1 MMNFWKD
8 LKKPFLAMAPM
19 EGATDY
25 VFREVISEIAKPDVI
40 FTEFTNASGLFSKG
54 YEKTIGRLK
63 FSENQHPIVAQIWGV
78 NPDSFYKAGK
88 LIEKMGFDGVDI
100 NMGCPD
106 KAVMKKGAGS
116 SLINAP
122 THAKELIQALKDG
135 AKGIPVSVKTRIG
148 VDSIITEEWIS
159 FLLKQDIQALI
170 VHGRIAKHMSGV
182 PANWDEIKKCVE
194 LRDGISPNT
203 VIIGNGDVLT
213 YREAIE
219 KSDQYGVDGVMIG
232 RGVFQNPYVFD
243 KAEAKYTPVDLLEL
257 LLKHARLYMET
268 WGHIKNFNELRRF
281 FKIYVKEFKGANQ
294 VKVQLMETQ
303 NLQDVE
309 DIIIP
314 LIKDLKKKYPQYN

>member
-1 MMNFWKD
+1 MKNFWKD
-8 LKKPFLAMAPM
+8 LNKPFLAMAPM

-25 VFREVISEIAKPDVI
+25 VFREIISEIAKPDVI
-40 FTEFTNASGLFSKG
+40 FTEFTNARALFSRG

-63 FSENQHPIVAQIWGV
+63 FSDNQRSIVAQIWGV
-78 NPDSFYKAGK
+78 NPASFYKAGK
-88 LIEKMGFDGVDI
+88 LIEEMGFDGVDI

-116 SLINAP
+116 SLIDSP

-148 VDSIITEEWIS
+148 VDSIVTEEWIS
-159 FLLKQDIQALI
+159 FLLKQDIQALT

-182 PANWDEIKKCVE
+182 SADWDEIKKCVE

-219 KSDQYGVDGVMIG
+219 KSDQYGVDGIMIG

-243 KAEAKYTPVDLLEL
+243 KSEEKRSPAELLEL

-268 WGHIKNFNELRRF
+268 WGDTKNFNELRRF

-294 VKVQLMETQ
+294 VKVLLMETQ

-309 DIIIP
+309 DIVLP
-314 LIKDLKKKYPQYN
+314 LIDKLKVSYR